1 MTIAGLELL
10 VGLIVLGS
18 FAVFVWS
25 LYTILTTPE
34 STWKAAG
41 MNQWMWLAVVIFL
54 PLVGSVLFVA
64 NRPPSTHQRQ
74 KPPRRRARR
83 HNSMRRKPTNTPPP
97 S

>member
-10 VGLIVLGS
+10 VGLIALGS

-64 NRPPSTHQRQ
+64 TGRRQ
-74 KPPRRRARR
+74 LIRGRNRRAGV
-83 HNSMRRKPTNTPPP
+83 PGGTTA
-97 S
+97 